1 MNGFQS
7 VDRPML
13 IVAILTILLVF
24 ARSGAADTDRLYEL
38 IKEGRTAEAVEAL
51 SKISNASL
59 RDGNS
64 LFFLALLEPDAGKA
78 AGLMRAALKASVSP
92 LYHEEIHFRLAQYYH
107 IKGDYRKLSEYV
119 TTYRA
124 RWEDGRYRSEMM
136 RYSALIDERAG
147 QYESA
152 IRLIDRYLLEYS
164 SGDRQQLG
172 KIDKARAMIGFGKK
186 IAATRMLR
194 DLSRERS
201 GVGVAPAFYQLARDA
216 IAAGR
221 TDDAVFYYNLL
232 REAYPAA
239 VGLEALVDRMVG
251 MSTSDAGDNAAEK
264 LTGTFYSVQV
274 GVFAESGNAK
284 RQARL
289 FKQYDRKVETKS
301 RKISD
306 RTYKVVYV
314 GRFQSYDEA
323 ERFKQM
329 LERNHNEHFQVI
341 AR

>member
-1 MNGFQS
+1 
-7 VDRPML
+7 ML
-13 IVAILTILLVF
+13 IAATLTILLSLAVTGV
-24 ARSGAADTDRLYEL
+24 AGTDRLYSL
-38 IKEGRTAEAVEAL
+38 IKEGRLAEAASSL
-51 SKISNASL
+51 SLVSTATL

-64 LFFLALLEPDAGKA
+64 LFFLSLLEPDAGKA
-78 AGLMRAALKASVSP
+78 ADLMRAALNASVSP
-92 LYHEEIHFRLAQYYH
+92 VYHEEIHYRLAQYYFL
-107 IKGDYRKLSEYV
+107 KGEYRKLSQQV

-124 RWEDGRYRSEMM
+124 RWEAGAYRCQMM
-136 RYSALIDERAG
+136 RYSILIDEIDGRH
-147 QYESA
+147 ESA
-152 IRLIDRYLLEYS
+152 IRLIDRYLLEYAG
-164 SGDRQQLG
+164 GDRQQLG
-172 KIDKARAMIGFGKK
+172 TIDKARVMKGFGKR
-186 IAATRMLR
+186 IAATKLLR
-194 DLSRERS
+194 GLSRERS
-201 GVGVAPAFYQLARDA
+201 GVGVPQAFYQLTRDA

-239 VGLEALVDRMVG
+239 VGLGALVDRMAG

-284 RQARL
+284 RQAKL

-301 RKISD
+301 RKISG

-329 LERNHNEHFQVI
+329 LERNHNEHFQVV